1 MPESHPA
8 ACRRSAER
16 CQRRAEAA
24 IDAVSKVTWLKFA
37 QEWLKLADE
46 AEQSTAAEGVH
57 VGKGGSNGSEAK
69 QFRVRWR
76 ESLAALL
83 RARVS

>member
-16 CQRRAEAA
+16 CRQRAGAA
-24 IDAVSKVTWLKFA
+24 KDALSKATWLKFA
-37 QEWLKLADE
+37 EEWSKLADE
-46 AEQSTAAEGVH
+46 AEQSTGADGVH
-57 VGKGGSNGSEAK
+57 VGQGGSKGSEAA

-76 ESLAALL
+76 ESLALQL
-83 RARVS
+83 PFCI